1 MGGKTN
7 RGFQDVSH
15 IKESSRKAN
24 DTFLHKVVLIDDD
37 PVFCKLLSAQA
48 QNFSVHL
55 DYFASLESMSSI
67 GNLRNYACAIVDYDL
82 GGMTGVEIGEYLQ
95 HLFRDLPMVLISQTE
110 RSPGLSGWPNS
121 IKGFVSKSDG
131 ADIFKAL
138 YHFGLLGEPLKLT
151 S

>member
-1 MGGKTN
+1 MGDKTN

-15 IKESSRKAN
+15 IKKEGSKK
-24 DTFLHKVVLIDDD
+24 DTFLHQVVLIDDD
-37 PVFCKLLSAQA
+37 PVFCKLLSAEA
-48 QNFSVHL
+48 KHFSVQL
-55 DYFASLESMSSI
+55 DSYASLESMSSI
-67 GNLRNYACAIVDYDL
+67 GSLRNYACAIVDYDL

-95 HLFRDLPMVLISQTE
+95 HLFQDLPMVLISQTE

-131 ADIFKAL
+131 ASGIFKSL
-138 YHFGLLGEPLKLT
+138 QDFGLLGEPLKLT